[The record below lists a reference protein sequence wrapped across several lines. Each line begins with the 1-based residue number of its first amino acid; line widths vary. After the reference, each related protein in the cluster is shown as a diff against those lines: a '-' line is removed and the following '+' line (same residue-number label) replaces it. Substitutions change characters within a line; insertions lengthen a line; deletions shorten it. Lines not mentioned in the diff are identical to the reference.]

1 MLEVWIDISR
11 DFVFFF
17 LNRIDAVIKSIQNEV
32 FQSLK
37 QEHWGTSHF
46 C

>member
-11 DFVFFF
+11 VFFFF